1 MSCVKEFKKISKKI
15 KFQEIDPIITNIDLF
30 KNYSLNSQKDNDF
43 KKDQLF
49 TITPPLEL
57 VENILKL
64 ITMRD
69 IDDVLYYEFSK
80 KNIIDKNIIDKIQ
93 FYIPELKKYYLKCK
107 HKKYL
112 ENLTDKKIITIF
124 RQLLRVY
131 DFNLRSIEKYNNGK
145 KYLLY
150 IIDKKKNLSFKKV
163 NSIINFD

>member
-1 MSCVKEFKKISKKI
+1 MSCVTEFKKISKKI

-30 KNYSLNSQKDNDF
+30 KNYSLNSPKGNNF

-49 TITPPLEL
+49 TIGPPLEL

-64 ITMRD
+64 ITMKD
-69 IDDVLYYEFSK
+69 INDVLYYEFSK

>member
-1 MSCVKEFKKISKKI
+1 MSCVTEFKKISKKI

-30 KNYSLNSQKDNDF
+30 KNYSLNSPKGNNF

-49 TITPPLEL
+49 TIGPPLEL

-64 ITMRD
+64 ITMKD

-80 KNIIDKNIIDKIQ
+80 KNIIDKNIIDKIE

>member
-1 MSCVKEFKKISKKI
+1 MSCVTEFKKISKKI

-30 KNYSLNSQKDNDF
+30 KNYSLNSPKGNDF

-49 TITPPLEL
+49 TVGPPLEL

-64 ITMRD
+64 ITMKD

-150 IIDKKKNLSFKKV
+150 IIDKKKNLSLKKV